1 MRKIVVA
8 DASLEN
14 DMVTSLLVEQD
25 GAAEVPTRKKILV
38 AAGSLCPGSVARV
51 LFDVILGIP
60 DYHFL
65 IWVAPG
71 QEKTSIATAE
81 QCLENLG
88 VEWLSNVHFL
98 RSSRQAEMLSPEIK
112 ATFVNLFTE
121 DSWYMPLSLER
132 GIPIITFS
140 HSVSYFEDYPFV
152 SNPLAPKVVWQRR
165 AYLLATK
172 IICWSHLEKEFIS
185 RFLPVV
191 REKIEVIPLC
201 QGIAEEVNRPR
212 TSPRGRALTVLF
224 AGRPLARRKGF
235 EHLASA
241 ARELA
246 ARGCQIR
253 LAVADAFTNAEKL
266 ARIRFA
272 DLLDGIA
279 VKWLRDLNQ
288 EEMRTLYQSVDV
300 VVVPSVYDSWCKVV
314 TEAIAEGT
322 PVIATDGTGAAEFFS
337 HDEVPRVR
345 AGDSKALVH
354 AIECLVSNYP
364 DRLAA
369 TQRARDRLKAE
380 LTLEKHAA
388 RLRQVI
394 GLDPC
399 SGPLGEAR

>member
-1 MRKIVVA
+1 MRKILVA
-8 DASLEN
+8 DFSAGN
-14 DMVTSLLVEQD
+14 AIAACVLVEQD
-25 GAAEVPTRKKILV
+25 REAQAPPKNKILV
-38 AAGSLCPGSVARV
+38 AAGRLCPGSVANV

-71 QEKTSIATAE
+71 QEKISIATAQ
-81 QCLENLG
+81 QCLDHLG
-88 VEWLSNVHFL
+88 VEWLTNVNFL
-98 RSSRQAEMLSPEIK
+98 RSSRQAGTLAPEIR

-121 DSWYMPLSLER
+121 DSWYMPFSLER
-132 GIPIITFS
+132 DIPIITFS

-152 SNPLAPKVVWQRR
+152 SNPLARKVVWQRR

-201 QGIAEEVNRPR
+201 QSVAEETHRPR
-212 TSPRGRALTVLF
+212 TSPRGRTLEVLF

-241 ARELA
+241 LRELA
-246 ARGCQIR
+246 AKGYQIS
-253 LAVADAFTNAEKL
+253 LTVADAFTNAETL
-266 ARIRFA
+266 AKVRFA

-279 VKWLRDLNQ
+279 VKWLRDLDQ
-288 EEMRTLYQSVDV
+288 QQMRRLYQSVHV
-300 VVVPSVYDSWCKVV
+300 VVIPSVYDSWCKVL

-322 PVIATDGTGAAEFFS
+322 PVITTDATGAAEFFS
-337 HDEVPRVR
+337 PKEVMRVR
-345 AGDSKALVH
+345 TGDSKSIVR
-354 AIECLVSNYP
+354 AIERLVSDYP
-364 DRLAA
+364 GHLAA

-380 LTLEKHAA
+380 LTLGKHAA

-394 GLDPC
+394 GLDPL
-399 SGPLGEAR
+399 SGPAEQA